1 MFGQKNAA
9 KFVQKQKLFGYTIT
23 LEYCKFRK
31 KNYRILNINT
41 GFKLTE
47 EEQYILILHFVEE
60 CSNLNYFR
68 RIEFKNIF
76 NKPETPME
84 EQLQEYWVFK
94 MVRDLKNKHI
104 LQSAA
109 DLCVCFY

>member
-23 LEYCKFRK
+23 LEYCKTRK
-31 KNYRILNINT
+31 KNFLILNINT

-47 EEQYILILHFVEE
+47 EQQYILILNFVLE
-60 CSNLNYFR
+60 CKKLNYFR

-76 NKPETPME
+76 NKPETDME

-104 LQSAA
+104 LQSTA